1 MNVKKHLW
9 SLVRMALPGVGFA
22 LTCIGVY
29 LVSLQTE
36 KKFTL
41 RVISA
46 YILMVVGL
54 LAMLS
59 GVFWALFHSMKSKMY
74 QRGCNRERHIQ
85 IYTVERV
92 PSTSFPPSYE
102 ESQRSRTSADP
113 AAEFVVVND
122 GVDMVMSLAPP
133 LYSSDSSEAPDCTWS
148 WEQPPRYSRVEGI
161 QQGQVHAEE
170 QGEAVA

>member
-59 GVFWALFHSMKSKMY
+59 GVFWLNSTNRVSHLLFHMY
-74 QRGCNRERHIQ
+74 HFNYYSIF
-85 IYTVERV
+85 RV